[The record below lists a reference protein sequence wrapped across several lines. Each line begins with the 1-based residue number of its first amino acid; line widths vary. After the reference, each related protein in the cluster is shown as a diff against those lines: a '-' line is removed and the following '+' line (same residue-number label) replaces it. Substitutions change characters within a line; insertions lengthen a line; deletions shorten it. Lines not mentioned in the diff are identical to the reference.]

1 MSNTKRYLDALTSY
15 ADARDRAIIDS
26 LKADSVEPFRAFIEA
41 QRQLGVLPPCF
52 TDVSDKVLEI
62 SIRKM
67 SLYCINV
74 PAQLKG
80 ESVEWL
86 TSRGYD
92 LELNHGG

>member
-15 ADARDRAIIDS
+15 AEARDRAIIDS

-41 QRQLGVLPPCF
+41 QRQLGILPPCF

-74 PAQLKG
+74 PQDLK
-80 ESVEWL
+80 ERSVAWL
-86 TSRGYD
+86 LSRGYD
-92 LELNHGG
+92 LYLD